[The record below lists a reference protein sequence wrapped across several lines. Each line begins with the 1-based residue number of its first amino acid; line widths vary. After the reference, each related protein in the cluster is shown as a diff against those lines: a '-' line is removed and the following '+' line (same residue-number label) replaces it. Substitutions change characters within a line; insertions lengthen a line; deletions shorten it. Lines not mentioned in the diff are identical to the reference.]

1 MKLPELNEESAGVKI
16 FVVSSTPTPPEAPE
30 LGLGELELVPRT
42 SALPRKVRRGA
53 KFKYRNDDTH
63 FLHRYD

>member
-1 MKLPELNEESAGVKI
+1 MKLPDLNEESADVKI
-16 FVVSSTPTPPEAPE
+16 FVVSSTPAPPEAPE

-53 KFKYRNDDTH
+53 KFKIQND
-63 FLHRYD
+63 